1 MLTFETS
8 PEDEFWKVKM
18 ERYIQNCS
26 SLSELREVATLLVK
40 IAATRQ
46 TVINGLVKDALD
58 QMESKLGVSS

>member
-26 SLSELREVATLLVK
+26 SSSELREVATLLVK

>member
-8 PEDEFWKVKM
+8 TEDEFWKVKM
-18 ERYIQNCS
+18 ERYIENCS

-58 QMESKLGVSS
+58 QMESKLSVGS

>member
-58 QMESKLGVSS
+58 QMESQTRVSS

>member
-8 PEDEFWKVKM
+8 TEDEFWKVKM
-18 ERYIQNCS
+18 ERYIENCS

>member
-1 MLTFETS
+1 MLTFEPST
-8 PEDEFWKVKM
+8 EDEFWKVKM

-58 QMESKLGVSS
+58 QMESQTRVSS